1 MRHPTIA
8 WERVQTTIL
17 QSTILSHPKHH
28 GSIQNSESG
37 PNISHFPT
45 SQQPQSV
52 QATVCHNLSQ
62 TCHKAT
68 HYTFATYFAQEITQS
83 ILRTLTVLH
92 ILSARSKQKH
102 GTAAAFFDLDFP
114 STALLAKMAKR
125 SECSN
130 DAWTQH
136 IYPIYTRHNILPVCM
151 GRVYLSHL
159 YRSKIPESFNRNVKW
174 QQQEE

>member
-1 MRHPTIA
+1 MRTRPKLSYCN
-8 WERVQTTIL
+8 RQLLTTQNI
-17 QSTILSHPKHH
+17 TVPFK
-28 GSIQNSESG
+28 IQNLT
-37 PNISHFPT
+37 PTFHIFPT
-45 SQQPQSV
+45 SQRPQSV

-83 ILRTLTVLH
+83 ILRTQCCTSCQRAASRNMEQRLH
-92 ILSARSKQKH
+92 SLISTSPLQLCWQKW
-102 GTAAAFFDLDFP
+102 P
-114 STALLAKMAKR
+114 KR